1 MFSLCL
7 QMGRE
12 GCIFS
17 VEMESPIQIFDQNDL
32 NALLHHINPWWKT
45 GRCNGGI
52 PEVRRQAFED
62 VLKCITHPQ
71 LRRFAVIS
79 GARRV
84 GKTTVMRQLIE
95 HLLEQGVPG
104 INILYI
110 SFDNPVFKL
119 SGIRA
124 VLEAYRQVTYRGGA
138 CYYFLDEIQYAEDWS
153 LWVKTIYDHFPEVQ
167 VVATGSASPVL
178 ERGAADS
185 GVGRWRVFR
194 MPTLTFREYC
204 CLQGLLPLQEETPEL
219 GALSAMHPS
228 EFSMLMMRLSD
239 LSPHW
244 YHYLQQ
250 GGFPELLRIDSAEEV
265 QNILQEDVVDKVLK
279 RDIPALFDVRNPVQL
294 EKIFLYLCLHS
305 SNIINLDTMCSAL
318 GTSKP
323 TLSKYIGYLQDANL
337 IYSSRNFCATGK
349 KGLTAQPK
357 IYVADAALRN
367 ACLMRYTPMSSEAD
381 MGATVEST
389 VYKHFIAAYAR
400 QGEVGFLRSGARGSN
415 EIDIAVELRNG
426 ARIFCEVKF
435 RNDSE
440 LSASEAIIRQCHAA
454 PGALALLA
462 TKHPQDFGISSSPGS
477 APLLRVPAHALCYLL
492 N

>member
-1 MFSLCL
+1 M
-7 QMGRE
+7 
-12 GCIFS
+12 
-17 VEMESPIQIFDQNDL
+17 QIFDQNDL
-32 NALLHHINPWWKT
+32 NALLHQINPWWKT
-45 GRCNGGI
+45 GQSRDGI
-52 PEVRRQAFED
+52 PESRRQAFAE

-84 GKTTVMRQLIE
+84 GKTTVMRQLIK
-95 HLLEQGVPG
+95 HLLAQGVPST
-104 INILYI
+104 NILYI

-119 SGIRA
+119 SGIQA
-124 VLEAYRQVTYRGGA
+124 VLDAYRQVTYRGGA
-138 CYYFLDEIQYAEDWS
+138 CYYFLDEIQYAENWS
-153 LWVKTIYDHFPEVQ
+153 LWVKTLYDHFPEVQ
-167 VVATGSASPVL
+167 VVATGSASPAL

-204 CLQGLLPLQEETPEL
+204 CLQGVSPLQEEAPALES
-219 GALSAMHPS
+219 LSAMHPS

-250 GGFPELLRIDSAEEV
+250 GGFPELLRLDELDEV

-305 SNIINLDTMCSAL
+305 SNIVNLDTMCSAL
-318 GTSKP
+318 GVSKP

-337 IYSSRNFCATGK
+337 IYCSRNFCATGK

-367 ACLMRYTPMSSEAD
+367 ACLMRFTPMSRASD

-389 VYKHFIAAYAR
+389 VYKHFIAAYDR
-400 QGEVGFLRSGARGSN
+400 LGEVGFLRSGARGSN

-440 LSASEAIIRQCHAA
+440 LSASEAIIRQCHAV
-454 PGALALLA
+454 PDALALLA

-477 APLLRVPAHALCYLL
+477 TQLLRVPAHTLCYLL

>member
-1 MFSLCL
+1 M
-7 QMGRE
+7 
-12 GCIFS
+12 
-17 VEMESPIQIFDQNDL
+17 QIFDQTTL
-32 NALLHHINPWWKT
+32 NTLLQQINPWWKSGT
-45 GRCNGGI
+45 NTSKL
-52 PEVRRQAFED
+52 PPVRRQAFHD
-62 VLKCITHPQ
+62 VLRCIMHPQ

-84 GKTTVMRQLIE
+84 GKTTVMRQLIA

-104 INILYI
+104 TNILYI

-119 SGIRA
+119 SGLHA
-124 VLEAYRQVTYRGGA
+124 VLEAYRQVTYRGGR
-138 CYYFLDEIQYAEDWS
+138 CFYFLDEIQYAEDWS
-153 LWVKTIYDHFPEVQ
+153 LWVKTLYDHHPDVQ
-167 VVATGSASPVL
+167 VVATGSASPAL

-204 CLQGLLPLQEETPEL
+204 TLQGIPPLSSSLPPVETLPTLHHAEL
-219 GALSAMHPS
+219 G
-228 EFSMLMMRLSD
+228 MLMMQLSD

-250 GGFPELLRIDSAEEV
+250 GGFPELLHLEDPEEV
-265 QNILQEDVVDKVLK
+265 HNILQEDVVDKVLK
-279 RDIPALFDVRNPVQL
+279 RDVPALFDVRNPVQL

-305 SNIINLDTMCSAL
+305 SNIINLDTMSSAL

-337 IYSSRNFCATGK
+337 IYCSRNLCSTGK

-357 IYVADAALRN
+357 IYIADAALRN
-367 ACLMRYTPMSSEAD
+367 ASLMRFASLGSDTD
-381 MGATVEST
+381 LGAIVEGTVF
-389 VYKHFIAAYAR
+389 KHFHASYSR
-400 QGEVGFLRSGARGSN
+400 HGEVGFLRSGSRGSN

-426 ARIFCEVKF
+426 KRIFCEVKY
-435 RNDSE
+435 RNSSE
-440 LSASEAIIRQCHAA
+440 LSAQDAIIRQCHSS
-454 PGALALLA
+454 PDALSLLA
-462 TKHPQDFGISSSPGS
+462 TKSPQDFGLSTPPGS
-477 APLLRVPAHALCYLL
+477 APLLRIPAHALCYLL